1 MIKGREQEEQIG
13 SACERKKT
21 RRMGQEEA
29 QTSEQSWESQLDQQG
44 IAEPE
49 LPDEDSTDL
58 ALVPLWTPGEG

>member
-29 QTSEQSWESQLDQQG
+29 QTSEQS
-44 IAEPE
+44 
-49 LPDEDSTDL
+49 
-58 ALVPLWTPGEG
+58 